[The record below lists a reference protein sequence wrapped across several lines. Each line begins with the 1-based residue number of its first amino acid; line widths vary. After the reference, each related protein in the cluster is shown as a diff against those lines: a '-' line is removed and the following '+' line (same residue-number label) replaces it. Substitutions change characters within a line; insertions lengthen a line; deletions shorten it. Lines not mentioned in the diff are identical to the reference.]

1 MENRMKIRRA
11 KMLGLGILSGGVLL
25 QAGGCGTIIAD
36 IVLQNI
42 LSLVLSGVI
51 NGLQMVPA

>member
-1 MENRMKIRRA
+1 MKIRRA